1 MLIIGGLGSGKINVL
16 LNLLKNQRPDIRKK
30 YLYAKDPFKSKYRL
44 VFNRRE
50 KARIEKEKTLKD
62 PLIIHKQFMMFMKI
76 QKKKR
81 VLIVFD
87 DIIAAVEAN
96 KKLSP
101 IVNE

>member
-1 MLIIGGLGSGKINVL
+1 ML

-50 KARIEKEKTLKD
+50 KARIEKEKILKH

>member
-1 MLIIGGLGSGKINVL
+1 
-16 LNLLKNQRPDIRKK
+16 
-30 YLYAKDPFKSKYRL
+30 
-44 VFNRRE
+44 
-50 KARIEKEKTLKD
+50 
-62 PLIIHKQFMMFMKI
+62 MFMKN

-101 IVNE
+101 IVNEQFLGGRKLNISLVFISHSYFKGPKNIRLNATYYFIKKIPKKGEHRQIA